1 MLAKTA
7 TRSLG
12 SPEAHRAIERQAA
25 DRLEWYASRPHL
37 IERRLRALD
46 EEWDIERAIQANAA
60 TLALAGTVLSMAHDR
75 RWAFLPLAVTG
86 FLLQHAV
93 QGWCPPVPVLRALGF
108 RTPGEIERERY
119 ALKALRGDFDD
130 LPEGHGPD
138 RASGAFAAAH

>member
-12 SPEAHRAIERQAA
+12 SPETHRAIEREAA

-60 TLALAGTVLSMAHDR
+60 TLALTGTVLSMAHDR

-130 LPEGHGPD
+130 LPEGHGPE